1 MNVKQQE
8 QIPAAVEER
17 DPPSP
22 ALMRMAKPM
31 GTFAGQG
38 DFILRIHDGKLA
50 PANTGDQGG
59 GQN

>member
-1 MNVKQQE
+1 MNLKQQE
-8 QIPAAVEER
+8 QTPAAVEER
-17 DPPSP
+17 DPSLP

-31 GTFAGQG
+31 GTFGGEG
-38 DFILRIHDGKLA
+38 DFVLRIHEGKVA